1 MNGNQ
6 EIYNKIAEALLIDY
20 TSVYYVNAVTNEYVW
35 YSADND
41 YHSLCIEQS
50 GRDFF
55 VNLVRDAEK
64 VIYKEDLHIFTR
76 DITKEK
82 LLAQMERGGMQN
94 IEYRLMIEGKP
105 VYHTLRLIRGP
116 RQGDDYFI
124 LGVLNIDEE
133 VRRRQNEETLEKE
146 RHIYNQITES
156 LAEHYDTLYYVDT
169 ETNDYFEVS
178 SSDVYKSMEI
188 KPIGSDFFSE
198 SEKNL
203 KKFIHPDDKKR
214 ILPLFTK
221 KGILNNL
228 KNTHTFTLTY
238 RLVIMGKVMNVRCSQ
253 IWASDRRHI
262 IICIENI
269 NDEVSA
275 QHELIES
282 RRKSITYGQ
291 IAESLA
297 SHYDVIYYIDSVN
310 GDYVEFTA
318 NSIYGS
324 LEVKEE
330 GNDFFSEAPR
340 NIEQIV
346 FPDDK
351 DRMHTVIDKDYLI
364 SALEDKKQFAAD
376 YRLVIDGKTRYTR
389 MTVTWAGDKVHL
401 IIGVENI
408 DEEIKREKEQIK
420 ALNQA
425 NELARRDELTG
436 TRNKTAYHELEQS
449 IQHNIESGI
458 EVSDFAIIVCDING
472 LKEVNDTKGHKA
484 GDEYIRSA
492 SRLICRVFSH
502 SPVFRIGGDEFAVYI
517 SGDAFSNREVLL
529 DELHTHVLEN
539 IKKHEGAIIAAGM
552 ASFDPDADIKI
563 GDVFNRADTRMYE
576 NKKRLKELAQSKKN
590 NGELDDLLIPITD
603 DRLKMLDNLFEAFNN
618 IAGGAYIFVCDMKY
632 DYSRWSKSAVVYFD
646 MPGEYMYNAGV
657 QWGEH
662 IHPDDRDTYLKNNEL
677 LFMGSLK
684 NHDMQYRV
692 RKSNGDY
699 DVCTCRGVVMRD
711 KDNLPDFFCGTIRN
725 HSILGELDTLTG
737 LRNQY
742 GFFEDIQTALIAKK
756 TVHIILI
763 GISRFSEINEIYG
776 YSFGNQ
782 ILQRFGRFLFQKI
795 GNDGAAYRLDGTKF
809 AIISPTRTLD
819 ESKRRYSRLRALWRS
834 GTPIENR
841 SVILDLNAGF
851 LTVDNFNVDH
861 RTVYA
866 CLNYAYSE
874 SKLKRHGDLVEFRND
889 IGDDN
894 KHRLE
899 KLHAIRASIM
909 QEYKGFYL
917 LYQPVV
923 DSHTEKLIGAEALLR
938 WRSDEYGMVPPDH
951 FIPLLE
957 KDPLFPELGE
967 WIIKKALSDA
977 KKIIEAHPDFMINVN
992 LSYTQLE
999 KPDFVDMVL
1008 RQLEQ
1013 SGYAP
1018 EHLCFEITERCRLLD
1033 MDLLK
1038 NITVNLRGRGVKI
1051 ALDDFG
1057 TGFSSIGIVKNLPFD
1072 FIKIDRSFV
1081 RSIEEDNKERELI
1094 KSIAVVAS
1102 TFGAEVCIEGIETEG
1117 MRDILQSY
1125 NVHSF
1130 QGYYYAKPLPF
1141 EEFIKWNE
1149 DRN

>member
-6 EIYNKIAEALLIDY
+6 EIFNKIAEALLIDY

-41 YHSLCIEQS
+41 FHSLCIEQS
-50 GRDFF
+50 GEDFF
-55 VNLVRDAEK
+55 VNLARDAEK

-82 LLAQMERGGMQN
+82 LLAQMKRGGMQN
-94 IEYRLMIEGKP
+94 IEYRLMIDGKP

-116 RQGDDYFI
+116 RKGDAYFI

-133 VRRRQNEETLEKE
+133 VRRRQNEEKLEKE

-156 LAEHYDTLYYVDT
+156 LAEHFDTLYYVDT
-169 ETNDYFEVS
+169 ENDNYFEVS

-188 KPIGSDFFSE
+188 NPAGSNFFSE
-198 SEKNL
+198 SKKNL
-203 KKFIHPDDKKR
+203 NKFLHPDDRER
-214 ILPLFTK
+214 IMPLFTK
-221 KGILNNL
+221 KVMLENL
-228 KNTHTFTLTY
+228 KNVRTFPLTY
-238 RLVIMGKVMNVRCSQ
+238 RLVINEKVMNVRCSQ
-253 IWASDRRHI
+253 IWASDKRHI
-262 IICIENI
+262 IVCIENI

-275 QHELIES
+275 QKELMES
-282 RRKSITYGQ
+282 KRKSITYGQ

-310 GDYVEFTA
+310 GGYAEFTA

-324 LEVKEE
+324 LEVLEE
-330 GNDFFSEAPR
+330 GNDFFSEAQR

-351 DRMHTVIDKDYLI
+351 DRILTVISKDYLI

-376 YRLVIDGKTRYTR
+376 YRLVVDGKTQYTR

-408 DEEIKREKEQIK
+408 DEEIKREKEQIR

-436 TRNKTAYHELEQS
+436 TRNKTAYHELEQR
-449 IQHNIESGI
+449 IQQNIDDGI
-458 EVSDFAIIVCDING
+458 EVFEFAIIVCDING
-472 LKEVNDTKGHKA
+472 LKQVNDTKGHKA

-492 SRLICRVFSH
+492 SRLICHIFSH
-502 SPVFRIGGDEFAVYI
+502 SPVFRIGGDEFVVFIA
-517 SGDAFSNREVLL
+517 GDAFADRELL
-529 DELHTHVLEN
+529 FDTLHKHVLEN
-539 IKKHEGAIIAAGM
+539 IKKREGAIIAAGM
-552 ASFDPDADIKI
+552 ATFEEGADIKI
-563 GDVFNRADTRMYE
+563 SDVFNRADSKMYE
-576 NKKRLKELAQSKKN
+576 NKKRLKELALIEESSDQEN
-590 NGELDDLLIPITD
+590 VLIPITD
-603 DRLKMLDNLFEAFNN
+603 ERQRQLDSFFEALSMV
-618 IAGGAYIFVCDMKY
+618 AGGAHIFVCDMKH
-632 DYSRWSKSAVVYFD
+632 DYSRWSKSAVDYFG
-646 MPGEYMYNAGV
+646 MPSEYMYNAGV
-657 QWGEH
+657 KWGEH
-662 IHPDDRDTYLKNNEL
+662 LHPDDRDIYLKNNAR
-677 LFMGSLK
+677 LFKGGVK
-684 NHDMQYRV
+684 THDMQYRV
-692 RKSNGDY
+692 KKENGDY
-699 DVCTCRGVVMRD
+699 DVCTCRGVIVRD
-711 KDNLPDFFCGTIRN
+711 KDNLPDYFCGTIRN

-742 GFFEDIQTALIAKK
+742 GFFEDIQSALSARQ
-756 TVHIILI
+756 TFHIILI
-763 GISRFSEINEIYG
+763 GISKFSEINEIYG
-776 YSFGNQ
+776 YGFGNR
-782 ILQRFGRFLFQKI
+782 ILQRFGRFLFEKI

-809 AIISPTRTLD
+809 AIISSTRTLD
-819 ESKRRYSRLRALWRS
+819 ESERRYGRLRALWRA
-834 GTPIENR
+834 GTLVEDK

-874 SKLKRHGDLVEFRND
+874 SKLRRHGDLVEFRNN

-909 QEYKGFYL
+909 QKYKGFYL

-923 DSHTEKLIGAEALLR
+923 DSQSEKLIGAEALLR

-967 WIIKKALSDA
+967 WIIKTALSDA
-977 KKIIEAHPDFMINVN
+977 KKIIEHQPDFMINVN

-999 KPDFVDMVL
+999 KPDFVDMVRRL
-1008 RQLEQ
+1008 LDE
-1013 SGYAP
+1013 SGYAA

-1033 MDLLK
+1033 MELLK
-1038 NITVNLRGRGVKI
+1038 NITVNLRGRGIKI

-1057 TGFSSIGIVKNLPFD
+1057 TGFSSVGIVKNLPFD
-1072 FIKIDRSFV
+1072 YIKIDRSFV
-1081 RSIEEDNKERELI
+1081 RRIEEDKKERELI
-1094 KSIAVVAS
+1094 KSIAWVAS

-1117 MRDILQSY
+1117 MKDILQSY

-1141 EEFIKWNE
+1141 DDFIKWNE
-1149 DRN
+1149 NRK